1 MITPTKKRL
10 VCQELA
16 MLFAEHGHKNIP
28 DIKTLLTY
36 NPAYM
41 GNLREFNRIF
51 KGNWGAM
58 MTSLEA
64 SHPDLMDLAKDNV
77 VKVKVKPAAK
87 PKAVAKPAAKS
98 AVKKEK

>member
-36 NPAYM
+36 NLAYM

-64 SHPDLMDLAKDNV
+64 SHPDLMTLAKDNV
-77 VKVKVKPAAK
+77 VKVKPAAK

>member
-10 VCQELA
+10 VCEELA

-36 NPAYM
+36 SPVYM
-41 GNLREFNRIF
+41 STLREFKAIF
-51 KGNWGAM
+51 KGNWGSM
-58 MTSLEA
+58 LTTLEKT
-64 SHPDLMDLAKDNV
+64 HPDLMNLAKDKV
-77 VKVKVKPAAK
+77 VKVTPAAK
-87 PKAVAKPAAKS
+87 PKATAKPAAKP